1 METRKNTLKLQFVT
15 SAKVPSYLDVLKFMA
30 TGVKIPATDVHS
42 VYKDENDQRFYVKFL
57 DETSYNRFCNSV
69 EDQYWFHYEDGSR
82 TPVQLEL
89 ASRQFKYVRL
99 FNLPPETEEKEIA
112 AALAKFGKIRQHV
125 RERYPADLGYHVFS
139 GIRGVYME
147 VEKEIP
153 ANLYIAHFRARVYYE
168 GLKNKCFFC
177 KAEGHMKVECPKLA
191 SLRNGAETGG
201 QHSYSSV
208 TANLKIA
215 TTIGKETASPTLQMT
230 LLPVPAQRTKTNE
243 QAQAE
248 IASVVPSTSTTQP
261 PVQVIPDLA
270 SAHVDTAK
278 QTKPAEEPKE
288 ERKKSSSIDPIDVE
302 TSDTE
307 TEEEADEFDDDRG
320 EASRKA
326 SDAMIVDGDQQ
337 NANGEKKEEMDREE
351 WRLQQK
357 QQQLKRPI
365 AESLSADS
373 TAGQGKGLEK
383 KKPRGGKGKRG
394 KGRGN

>member
-1 METRKNTLKLQFVT
+1 METRKNTLKLQFAT
-15 SAKVPSYLDVLKFMA
+15 GSKVPSYLDVLKFMA

-42 VYKDENDQRFYVKFL
+42 VYKDENDQKFYVKFI

-99 FNLPPETEEKEIA
+99 FNLPPETEEKDIA
-112 AALAKFGKIRQHV
+112 AALARFGKIRQHV

-191 SLRNGAETGG
+191 SLRDGAETGG
-201 QHSYSSV
+201 QPSYSSV

-215 TTIGKETASPTLQMT
+215 TSSAKETASTSTKMT
-230 LLPVPAQRTKTNE
+230 SLPVPPPRRTKANE
-243 QAQAE
+243 QAQQE
-248 IASVVPSTSTTQP
+248 VSSVLTSTSTTQP
-261 PVQVIPDLA
+261 AVQPNPDLA
-270 SAHVDTAK
+270 SALADQKQAPAK
-278 QTKPAEEPKE
+278 EQGE
-288 ERKKSSSIDPIDVE
+288 ERKEDSPIDPFGA
-302 TSDTE
+302 TSDSE
-307 TEEEADEFDDDRG
+307 TEDEIDNEDDADRTADG
-320 EASRKA
+320 
-326 SDAMIVDGDQQ
+326 AMIVDADQQ
-337 NANGEKKEEMDREE
+337 NANGAKQEDAKDREE

-357 QQQLKRPI
+357 QLKRTI
-365 AESLSADS
+365 AVSLSTDS
-373 TAGQGKGLEK
+373 SAGQGKGLEK
-383 KKPRGGKGKRG
+383 KKLRSGKGKRG
-394 KGRGN
+394 KGRGK

>member
-42 VYKDENDQRFYVKFL
+42 VYKDENDQKFYVKFI

-125 RERYPADLGYHVFS
+125 REKYPADLGYHVFS

-177 KAEGHMKVECPKLA
+177 KAEGHMKVDCPKLA
-191 SLRNGAETGG
+191 SLRSGAETGG
-201 QHSYSSV
+201 QPSYSSV

-215 TTIGKETASPTLQMT
+215 TGSAKETASPSLNMT
-230 LLPVPAQRTKTNE
+230 LIPVPAQRTKTKE
-243 QAQAE
+243 QAQQE
-248 IASVVPSTSTTQP
+248 IAGAVPSTSTVQP
-261 PVQVIPDLA
+261 PVQANPDLA
-270 SAHVDTAK
+270 SPQAK
-278 QTKPAEEPKE
+278 PVEGQGEEQKE
-288 ERKKSSSIDPIDVE
+288 ASPIDAIVANEPSAEQADSE
-302 TSDTE
+302 TDDE
-307 TEEEADEFDDDRG
+307 TEKCNDGQG
-320 EASRKA
+320 EAGGTA

-337 NANGEKKEEMDREE
+337 NANDTKQEEARDREE

-373 TAGQGKGLEK
+373 NAGQGKGLEK

-394 KGRGN
+394 SKGK